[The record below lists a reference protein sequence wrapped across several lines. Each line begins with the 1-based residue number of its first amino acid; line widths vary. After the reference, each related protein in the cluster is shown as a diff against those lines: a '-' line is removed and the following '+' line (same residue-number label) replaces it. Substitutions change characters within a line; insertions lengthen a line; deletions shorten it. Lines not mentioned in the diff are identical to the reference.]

1 MFSITASGSFQNL
14 ESLLKKAQKMNVRAI
29 LETYGQ
35 AGVRALSSAT
45 PEDSGLASN
54 SWYYEVTRIRG
65 GYSITWS
72 NSDIESGFPVAVM
85 IQYGHATG
93 TGGWVQGRD
102 YINPALRP
110 IFDNIADKAWKE
122 VTSI

>member
-14 ESLLKKAQKMNVRAI
+14 ESFLKKAQKMNVRAI